1 MCGIVGYI
9 GNKKASDIL
18 VDGLEKL
25 EYRGYDSAGIAVF
38 KDGNIDI
45 RKHKGRLQ
53 ILRESLE
60 EKGIEGSVGIGHTR
74 WATHGEPSDI
84 NSHPHASHNGKI
96 VIVHNGII
104 ENYIDLKEELVDKGY
119 RFISD
124 TDTEVVA
131 HLLEDLYNG
140 NLFETVKE
148 AVKKLAGSYALAV
161 MCKDNPD
168 ELIAVRKDSPLIIGK
183 GEGENFIASDI
194 PAVLKHTRDIY
205 LLDDDEIAI
214 IKKDS
219 VEIFDKDGNK
229 VGKQVLKVSWDAAGA
244 EKGGYKH
251 FMLKEIHEQPRA
263 IRDTLRGRLDVEN
276 KEVKLDDIT
285 ITKED
290 VDKINKI
297 FIVACGTAYYAGN
310 VGKNVIE
317 KYARI
322 PVEVDIASEFRY
334 RNPIIDDKTLLI
346 AISQSGETA
355 DTLAAMRLAKEH
367 GARVL
372 AVTNVVGSTVSREAS
387 DVLYTW
393 AGPEIAVA
401 STKAYSTQ
409 VVSMYLI
416 ALLLGKLS
424 GRLND
429 EKFEEVAKSLMTI
442 DKDVEKVLEKE
453 EEIKKVAYEHF
464 KVHDVFFLGRGLDY
478 FLSLEGSLKMKE
490 ISYIH
495 SEAYQA
501 GELKHGPIALVEE
514 GTLIIALC
522 TQGSVFDKMLSNIK
536 EVVARGAYIVAFAQ
550 EKNKTVEKEANKVM
564 YIDDILDDL
573 TPIPTVVYLQT
584 LAYYLAVAR
593 NCDVD
598 KPRNLAKSVT
608 VE

>member
-38 KDGNIDI
+38 EDGQITI
-45 RKHKGRLQ
+45 RKHKGRLDN
-53 ILRESLE
+53 LKESLK
-60 EKGIEGSVGIGHTR
+60 EKDINGHVGIGHTR

-84 NSHPHASHNGKI
+84 NSHPHASHNGKF

-104 ENYIDLKEELVDKGY
+104 ENYIELKEDLVKKGF

-131 HLLEDLYNG
+131 HLLEDLDNG
-140 NLFETVKE
+140 DLLSTVKE
-148 AVKKLAGSYALAV
+148 ATKKLSGSYALAV
-161 MCKDNPD
+161 MCKDDP
-168 ELIAVRKDSPLIIGK
+168 EKLVAVRKDSPLIIGK

-205 LLDDDEIAI
+205 LLDDDEIAVI
-214 IKKDS
+214 TKDNIS
-219 VEIFDKDGNK
+219 IYDNEGNK
-229 VGKQVLKVSWDAAGA
+229 VGKQILKVNWDAAGA
-244 EKGGYKH
+244 EKGGYEH

-263 IRDTLRGRLDVEN
+263 IRDTLRGRLDVE
-276 KEVKLDDIT
+276 KHEVKLDDIT

-290 VDKINKI
+290 LDKINKI
-297 FIVACGTAYYAGN
+297 YIVACGTAFYAGN

-334 RNPIIDDKTLLI
+334 RNPIIDEHTLLI
-346 AISQSGETA
+346 SISQSGETA
-355 DTLAAMRLAKEH
+355 DTLAAMRLAKAQ

-416 ALLLGKLS
+416 ALLFGKLTGKLS
-424 GRLND
+424 D
-429 EKFEEVAKSLMTI
+429 EDFETIASGLMSI
-442 DKDVEKVLEKE
+442 DKNVENVLAREK
-453 EEIKKVAYEHF
+453 EIKKIAYEHF

-522 TQGSVFDKMLSNIK
+522 TQDALFEKMLSNIK
-536 EVVARGAYIVAFAQ
+536 EVVARGAYIVAFAKEQ
-550 EKNKTVEKEANKVM
+550 NSNVEKEANKVM
-564 YIDDILDDL
+564 YIDNVIDDL
-573 TPIPTVVYLQT
+573 TVIPTVVYLQT